1 MRDCSVTG
9 WGRTI
14 MSPDLVLVTVC
25 GESMAPGLAAAAAA
39 LPAKGES
46 LIAPDSLPSHRPLEI
61 LVH

>member
-14 MSPDLVLVTVC
+14 MSPDLVLVTVW
-25 GESMAPGLAAAAAA
+25 GESMVPGLAAA

>member
-1 MRDCSVTG
+1 
-9 WGRTI
+9 
-14 MSPDLVLVTVC
+14 MSPDLVLVTVW
-25 GESMAPGLAAAAAA
+25 GESIVPGLAAA

>member
-1 MRDCSVTG
+1 
-9 WGRTI
+9 
-14 MSPDLVLVTVC
+14 MSPDLVLVIVC